1 MSKKINKLKILFF
14 IAFISLV
21 EIIPSNKQLKIANQK
36 ANISLSQLDIKCM
49 NLLRNQKH
57 SQFVLELPMGVVV
70 NEGGI
75 LTEDGYILEDT
86 QTMPGAD
93 QHGLKKENRD
103 LNSENPMFFEGRLAV
118 ISSPGSENWYHWLL
132 EILPRLMV
140 LVESGIEYD
149 KIYINRLEQ
158 EWQKKSLKA
167 VLDFLNISEDKL
179 LIINTDCIVQASVLV
194 VPSVLFIPSKGTP
207 LPSWMVD
214 KLRKI
219 FLDNKSDEKRS
230 ESYEKIYI
238 SRANAS
244 IRRLANEEELTKEL
258 KKLGFKILHLE
269 KLSPHEQ
276 ARIFNEARVII
287 GPHGSG
293 FANLIFT
300 NKDYMLI
307 EIDNNYDIS
316 EPRSFYK
323 RLTQITSGVYKPFYV
338 PIASEDLLDEDM
350 QINVPEFIK
359 LVKKYAEDNFM
370 KD

>member
-1 MSKKINKLKILFF
+1 MLFF

-21 EIIPSNKQLKIANQK
+21 EIIPSDKQLKIANQK
-36 ANISLSQLDIKCM
+36 TNITLSQLDIKYI
-49 NLLRNQKH
+49 NLLPDQEY

-86 QTMPGAD
+86 QTMNRD

-179 LIINTDCIVQASVLV
+179 LIINTDCAVKASVLV
-194 VPSVLFIPSKGTP
+194 VPSVPFIPSKGTP

-338 PIASEDLLDEDM
+338 SQVSEDLLDEDM

>member
-1 MSKKINKLKILFF
+1 MLFF

-21 EIIPSNKQLKIANQK
+21 EIIPSDKQLKIANQK
-36 ANISLSQLDIKCM
+36 TNITLSQLDIKYI
-49 NLLRNQKH
+49 NLLLDQEY

-86 QTMPGAD
+86 QTMNRD

-103 LNSENPMFFEGRLAV
+103 LNSENPMFFKGRLAV

-140 LVESGIEYD
+140 LVESGIKYD

-179 LIINTDCIVQASVLV
+179 LIINTDCAVKASVLV
-194 VPSVLFIPSKGTP
+194 VPSVPFIPSKGTP

-244 IRRLANEEELTKEL
+244 IRRVANEKELTKEL

-323 RLTQITSGVYKPFYV
+323 RLTQITSGVYKPFYA
-338 PIASEDLLDEDM
+338 PIASEDFLDEDM
-350 QINVPEFIK
+350 QIDVRKFIDFLEK
-359 LVKKYAEDNFM
+359 SMQKINL
-370 KD
+370 